1 MNRDEKGFTLVELL
15 VVSMMLSIVMVGFY
29 QVMFQGTRGSDTT
42 RAVVRTSE
50 EARLGLNR
58 MIRDTREAQRIQKAT
73 ATEYEVYINFDRDSN
88 PKESP
93 NESGDYEDM
102 WFTFS
107 GNAIKAG
114 PLGGQEILISGI
126 RCVDN
131 DCAANPIFTYT
142 SNELEWDWDGDGI
155 TTGKEVND
163 ATPAK
168 GVIGVGDGDVPFLID
183 TNGEFAAIT
192 GVVYRFEIVN
202 DDRIAEF
209 QSEAELRNRR

>member
-29 QVMFQGTRGSDTT
+29 QVMFQGVRGSETT

-58 MIRDTREAQRIQKAT
+58 MIRDTREAQSIEKAT
-73 ATEYEVYINFDRDSN
+73 ATEYEVFINFDGDSVAA
-88 PKESP
+88 ESP

-102 WFTFS
+102 VFTFT
-107 GNAIKAG
+107 GNAISAG
-114 PLGGQEILISGI
+114 PVGAQEILISGI

-131 DCAANPIFTYT
+131 DCTTNPIFSYT
-142 SNELEWDWDGDGI
+142 SNSLEWDWDGDGI
-155 TTGKEVND
+155 TSEVEVD
-163 ATPAK
+163 LATSDK
-168 GVIGVGDGDVPFLID
+168 GVIGVGNNNGALD
-183 TNGEFAAIT
+183 TAGELAAIT

-202 DDRIAEF
+202 DDRVAEF